1 MTVTAFGAARA
12 ALVADHSLHGVD
24 FTRALSAAADAWMA
38 SLFAEALDGWDESG
52 IALVATGGYGRGEL
66 APHSDLDLLLVH
78 RDRREAA
85 SVADRLW
92 YPIWDEGVK
101 LGHAVRTLNEAGD
114 VQPSDLDTATALLD
128 ARLLAGDAELLERL
142 QRSVLRR
149 WQGNAD
155 RFLVALRSRRD
166 EDRSHFGEVAFLLE
180 PDIKNGEGGLRDL
193 HVVRW
198 TDRIMPCV
206 DPADRRSLDDAERML
221 TALRVELHRASP
233 RPSEILTLEMQD
245 VIAPRLGYQDADAL
259 VGHLAYTARRVGL
272 FTDDVLYRT
281 ERAKRRLLARRPRPE
296 PLGDG
301 LVLVDRAVH
310 VEGDVEAD
318 PWLALRAADAAAS
331 HGAGLSV
338 PTLRLLESQTV
349 RPPEPWPDEARELF
363 VRLLRNGRPAIRVI
377 ESLDLFGVWTRFLP
391 EWEPNRNRPQRN
403 AYHRFTVDRHLL
415 EAAAEAARLAD
426 RVDRPDLLVVGALL
440 HDIGK
445 GYPGDHTEVGEELIE
460 VIGARMG
467 FSHADVGTLRGLIR
481 HHLLLP
487 DVATR
492 RDLDDP
498 ATIDSVASKLPSAE
512 FTRLLAFVTEADS
525 IATGPAAWGSWKAAL
540 VERLTTKVE
549 SALSGRIIDTAYL
562 RSFPTSQQR
571 ELMASGGLHVLGDGN
586 VLTVVA
592 PDRPG
597 LFARIAGVLTLRG
610 LAVLQADAYSA
621 DSPVHPPSGGSDSD
635 VPMALSAFTVVV
647 HPDSDPIDWPACL
660 AQIRDAI
667 DGRVAIEARVAER
680 SRVYRARSALSA
692 QPVPTSI
699 RFDRDLTPNTTI
711 IDVRTADR
719 VGVLYHVTKAIA
731 SLDLDIRYAKVQT
744 MVHEVVDSFYVRTR
758 HGTAL
763 DERHEQEVE
772 LAIRYALDAAAW
784 MDTARGPSRSQPPR

>member
-1 MTVTAFGAARA
+1 VTVPSLAAARA
-12 ALVADHSLHGVD
+12 ALVADRSLQGVE
-24 FTRALSAAADAWMA
+24 FTRALAVAADAWLV
-38 SLFAEALDGWDESG
+38 SLFTQALDGWNEDG
-52 IALVATGGYGRGEL
+52 IALLATGGYGRGEL

-78 RDRREAA
+78 RERREAP

-92 YPIWDEGVK
+92 YPIWDEGIK

-114 VQPSDLDTATALLD
+114 VQPSDLDTATSLLD
-128 ARLLAGDAELLERL
+128 VRLVAGDPTLLERL
-142 QRSVLRR
+142 QRSVDRR

-155 RFLVALRSRRD
+155 RFLASLRRRRD
-166 EDRSHFGEVAFLLE
+166 EDRTHFGEVAFLLE

-193 HVVRW
+193 HVARW
-198 TDRIMPCV
+198 IDRIMPCI
-206 DPADRRSLDDAERML
+206 DPTDRRSLDEAERML
-221 TALRVELHRASP
+221 TALRVELHRTSP
-233 RPSEILTLEMQD
+233 RPTEVLTLEMQD
-245 VIAPRLGYQDADAL
+245 VIAPRLGYEDADAL
-259 VGHLAYTARRVGL
+259 VGHLAYTARRVSL
-272 FTDDVLYRT
+272 FTDDVLFRT
-281 ERAKRRLLARRPRPE
+281 ERAKRRLLARRARPE

-301 LVLVDRAVH
+301 LVMVDRV
-310 VEGDVEAD
+310 VQIDGDVDDD

-331 HGAGLSV
+331 RHVGLSLQA
-338 PTLRLLESQTV
+338 LRRLEAQTV

-363 VRLLRNGRPAIRVI
+363 VRLLCNGHPAIRVI

-426 RVDRPDLLVVGALL
+426 RADRPDLLVVGALL

-445 GYPGDHTEVGEELIE
+445 GYPGDHTESGEELVE

-467 FSHADVGTLRGLIR
+467 FSHTDVGTLRGLIR

-512 FTRLLAFVTEADS
+512 FTRLLALMTEADS
-525 IATGPAAWGSWKAAL
+525 IATGPAAWGTWKAAL

-562 RSFPTSQQR
+562 RTFPTANQR
-571 ELMASGGLHVLGDGN
+571 ELMATGGLHVLGDGN

-610 LAVLQADAYSA
+610 LAVLQADAYST
-621 DSPVHPPSGGSDSD
+621 DSPVHPPTGGDATD
-635 VPMALSAFTVVV
+635 GPMALSAFTVVV

-660 AQIRDAI
+660 AQVRAAI

-680 SRVYRARSALSA
+680 SRVYRARSALTA
-692 QPVPTSI
+692 HPVPTSI
-699 RFDRDLTPNTTI
+699 RFERDLTPNTTI

-763 DERHEQEVE
+763 DEQLEQEVE
-772 LAIRYALDAAAW
+772 LAIRHALDAAAW
-784 MDTARGPSRSQPPR
+784 MDTASGPARSPAHR

>member
-128 ARLLAGDAELLERL
+128 ARLLAGDAALLERL

-363 VRLLRNGRPAIRVI
+363 VSLLRNGRPAIRVI

-445 GYPGDHTEVGEELIE
+445 GYPGDHTEVGEELVE

-512 FTRLLAFVTEADS
+512 FTRLLAFAHRGRLDRHR
-525 IATGPAAWGSWKAAL
+525 TGGVGELEGRAGGASH
-540 VERLTTKVE
+540 TKVE

-667 DGRVAIEARVAER
+667 DGRVAIEARVRGAIT
-680 SRVYRARSALSA
+680 RATAPGAPSA
-692 QPVPTSI
+692 
-699 RFDRDLTPNTTI
+699 
-711 IDVRTADR
+711 
-719 VGVLYHVTKAIA
+719 
-731 SLDLDIRYAKVQT
+731 
-744 MVHEVVDSFYVRTR
+744 
-758 HGTAL
+758 
-763 DERHEQEVE
+763 
-772 LAIRYALDAAAW
+772 
-784 MDTARGPSRSQPPR
+784 PSRCRPASASTGTSPRTPRSSTCGPPTASGCCTT